1 MFGKAARSPFSGAK
15 EETTP
20 SPPASP
26 LCRINQITSSQL
38 AVSYCRPIAA
48 AGQSRNSGRLRL
60 LLSYS
65 ISAAH
70 GRAAIHYPRRPG
82 LSRWASLEAGITQS
96 GYHSPSPKA
105 SPICLRKRD
114 FRASAMCFPPTPS
127 FPLSAAKVNTD
138 LAYPVLPP
146 TPIRSRSSSAERRRA
161 GGCGCRPG
169 GRRFGTARGPR
180 AGCDTGFASRMSV

>member
-48 AGQSRNSGRLRL
+48 AGQSRNSGGLRL

-82 LSRWASLEAGITQS
+82 LSRWASLGAGITQS

-114 FRASAMCFPPTPS
+114 FSSICYVFSSYSLFPSLCCKGKHRPRLPRASPSPDPQLLRGAAQSRGLRLQTRGEAVWHSAGPPS
-127 FPLSAAKVNTD
+127 WL
-138 LAYPVLPP
+138 
-146 TPIRSRSSSAERRRA
+146 
-161 GGCGCRPG
+161 
-169 GRRFGTARGPR
+169 
-180 AGCDTGFASRMSV
+180 